1 MFISTMLYSI
11 DELWVGF
18 NISPLADIEDSLL
31 NIQENFISNDINELG
46 FDEGLYLIRKVS

>member
-1 MFISTMLYSI
+1 MFISIMLHSI

-31 NIQENFISNDINELG
+31 NIQENFISNDINERG